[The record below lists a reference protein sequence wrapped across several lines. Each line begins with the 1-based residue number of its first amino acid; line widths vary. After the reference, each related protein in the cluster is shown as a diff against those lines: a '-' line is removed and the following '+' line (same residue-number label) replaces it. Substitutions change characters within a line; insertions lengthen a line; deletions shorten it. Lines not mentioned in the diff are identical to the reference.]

1 MYSDKNVSIN
11 QLKNNHNYFDIII
24 ILRLGETRVAKEEPC
39 SVKTP
44 MQIWDVDVNNI
55 AISKLFETR
64 NSSMSVIG
72 CLD

>member
-11 QLKNNHNYFDIII
+11 QLKNNHNFFDIII

-39 SVKTP
+39 SVKNP